1 MLELYNSQIK
11 LTTHIKLLLYIKKK
25 IQVDIC
31 LQKKKKKVKK

>member
-11 LTTHIKLLLYIKKK
+11 LTTHIKLILYIKK